1 MGFDA
6 AALPDEVL
14 SFLAERQLATL
25 TTLRPNGSP
34 HVVAVGFSY
43 DPTSRLVRVITGGG
57 SRKVANIR
65 SAGPS
70 ARAVVCQV
78 DGARWLSLEGRARVS
93 DDPDEVSEAV
103 RRYAVRYHPARE
115 NPTRVAIEIAVD
127 RVLGRA

>member
-25 TTLRPNGSP
+25 TTLRPNGNP
-34 HVVAVGFSY
+34 HVVAVGFTY
-43 DPTSRLVRVITGGG
+43 DPRSRLVRVITGGG

-65 SAGPS
+65 AAGRS
-70 ARAVVCQV
+70 GRAVVCQV

-93 DDPDEVSEAV
+93 DDPDEVAEAV
-103 RRYAVRYHPARE
+103 RRYALRYHPARE
-115 NPTRVAIEIAVD
+115 NPSRVAVEIAVD